1 MQDCSCYPDD
11 ESLLEGELR
20 MQPTPGEEPYGD
32 PERQTEEDR
41 QAYLVDGIHEPPWL
55 VPVCVEAVER

>member
-1 MQDCSCYPDD
+1 
-11 ESLLEGELR
+11 